1 MEISSPST
9 ELFLSMVKSRITR
22 SVLGA
27 GVDADEA
34 IVNRW
39 YSEYS
44 KGGGECRIDY
54 RRLSL
59 IK

>member
-9 ELFLSMVKSRITR
+9 ELFLTIVKSRITR

-34 IVNRW
+34 IVKKW
-39 YSEYS
+39 YSEYW
-44 KGGGECRIDY
+44 KGGGERRID
-54 RRLSL
+54 
-59 IK
+59 